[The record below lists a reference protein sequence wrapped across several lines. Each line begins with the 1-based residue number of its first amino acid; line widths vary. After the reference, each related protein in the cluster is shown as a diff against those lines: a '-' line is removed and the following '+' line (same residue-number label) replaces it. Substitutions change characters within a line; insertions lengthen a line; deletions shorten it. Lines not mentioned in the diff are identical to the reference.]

1 MALVNSYFLYFIQRF
16 FLTGGNSKASLIYS
30 ELMYD
35 THIIYEFIM
44 IYINKVISD
53 TMSER
58 PVRLKSYKIYAISHE
73 LEENAHKICI
83 Y

>member
-1 MALVNSYFLYFIQRF
+1 
-16 FLTGGNSKASLIYS
+16 
-30 ELMYD
+30 
-35 THIIYEFIM
+35 M

-73 LEENAHKICI
+73 LEENAHKYAFIKDHKKYI
-83 Y
+83 IQ